1 MAATDLH
8 VVLVSDAL
16 EARPVLHEVREVDV
30 DGGAH
35 GGTEVGRA
43 RGDVAEVLVV
53 RELGD
58 SLDVLGSTAEALED
72 GTDVGTLLHGDDTEL
87 IFFVDPDEESLL
99 SVVEDTSAL
108 GPVAVQATGLKETV
122 TLPSKK

>member
-16 EARPVLHEVREVDV
+16 EARPVLQKVGKVDV

-43 RGDVAEVLVV
+43 
-53 RELGD
+53 
-58 SLDVLGSTAEALED
+58 
-72 GTDVGTLLHGDDTEL
+72 
-87 IFFVDPDEESLL
+87 
-99 SVVEDTSAL
+99 
-108 GPVAVQATGLKETV
+108 
-122 TLPSKK
+122 